1 MLRFRFKAC
10 IKCRG
15 DLALDDGD
23 WICLQCGT
31 YYYVGLY
38 RVTQP
43 VEPVGMTGP
52 VGMEGV
58 GIESRDDGGPTK
70 GLETVSSVSLL
81 SSEPWIALGLTVRVQ
96 TPELIRQ

>member
-10 IKCRG
+10 IKCCG

-38 RVTQP
+38 QGAPTAGLVARPIGGP
-43 VEPVGMTGP
+43 VAAPVGIQGRR
-52 VGMEGV
+52 GED
-58 GIESRDDGGPTK
+58 RNK
-70 GLETVSSVSLL
+70 GSAIVSSIR
-81 SSEPWIALGLTVRVQ
+81 SETWDAFELT
-96 TPELIRQ
+96 TGAPEPELIRQ